1 MAVLPTRGVTLA
13 MDFANRGE
21 KTWKLVEDLDRLTRQ
36 AGGAVYPAK
45 DSRMSPENFAAY
57 FPQRDRFMQ
66 YVDPSF
72 SSSFWRR
79 VNPVSL
85 PFSLAAERCA
95 SAAPPPQSLLALR

>member
-1 MAVLPTRGVTLA
+1 MTLA

-57 FPQRDRFMQ
+57 FPQRDRFKQ

-85 PFSLAAERCA
+85 PFSLAEERCA